1 MTTLRLGNGIVTI
14 CTENIERQAEE
25 EGTFPPKQ
33 LIMGGGG
40 AGTMDNSDGVGVS
53 PRSTVMAGVVLPS
66 HV

>member
-1 MTTLRLGNGIVTI
+1 MKG
-14 CTENIERQAEE
+14 EE